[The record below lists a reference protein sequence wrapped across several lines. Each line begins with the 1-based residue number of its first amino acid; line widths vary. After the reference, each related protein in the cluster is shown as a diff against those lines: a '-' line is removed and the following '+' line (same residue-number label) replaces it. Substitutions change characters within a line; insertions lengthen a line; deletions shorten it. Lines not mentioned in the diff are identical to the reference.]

1 MSVVFLAGGN
11 IHTDTNMEFCVKK
24 VFDYG
29 FTFTEFVP
37 VLCFNSNLGA
47 L

>member
-1 MSVVFLAGGN
+1 MSVEFLADGN

-37 VLCFNSNLGA
+37 IPLFQQ
-47 L
+47 